1 VVAGNLSGGPVSLDP
16 IFPQGSSSEAGSTA
30 SIYLPPV
37 GSDDLYASLPPRSKD
52 LWADGTI
59 QVVFDLAEARIQI
72 LTYASGEGWVQD
84 GDDIPAEFV
93 EGDRYRVSMDES
105 GMLEIS
111 RNGEVVTTREMAP
124 KTSLQQPGGFKLA
137 SYPLNVLAAPK
148 TSTPT
153 RTPTATLTPSQTA
166 TLTNT
171 ATATVT
177 NTPIDTATFTLTV
190 PPTETMTEI
199 PTGIPTFTSTPVLPT
214 ATLPPVPSGPL
225 TIDYI
230 YDALNR
236 LTSATYSDGRS
247 FGYTYDEAGNV
258 LELEKN
264 LGPGTVVTT
273 YTYDTANQ
281 LDTATENGVT
291 WQYHYDANGSLIET
305 LPDGAAGSGAKRY
318 TYNVA
323 GYLTQVELHN
333 GSDWQT
339 QTEMDYNGLGQ
350 RLSMD
355 AAGVIAHYVMD
366 GNQPLTATAGTNTSF
381 YLYGLGPIGEKTDA
395 WSYSLPDGTN
405 TPRQISNITA
415 DITLSARYTPWG
427 DTLDTY
433 GNGSFAFGYFG
444 GVLDA
449 ATGLLYVGNGQYYD
463 PETGRFLTRDA
474 KPNNTNPYIPW
485 DPTGAI
491 IGPLGIAALFFTRR
505 KKGSKVGTFLV
516 LLLVLGSVGMTLAA
530 CSNVPAGRVTV
541 TATLTPGAPVNYTA
555 TVDNGFTVTGTL
567 PASSGAAIG
576 IATSCATIPPTPSPT
591 PTSTPTPPPDQLN
604 ESLLH
609 HSPLTRTNVSG
620 ADYYKWYKELWDD
633 KDWWWWLE
641 GNTTF
646 TVWDFITLILY
657 VELDYMNSITH
668 AGYPAYR
675 QAAVRAAYQWC
686 KEKSPAYAGTP
697 EGALNWIAGYS
708 ESGSKR
714 FFGSRKIDRTP
725 YTMEGA
731 RLLTNSLRSPEAN
744 GASEWTEGLRANQPY
759 GVGNKSLYE
768 EDPKKQEAL
777 DKAASLGMIFW
788 RSGKDTG
795 NEVIIPTG
803 CGSYLLSLDRVNYKR
818 LECGNKGEWPLKD

>member
-591 PTSTPTPPPDQLN
+591 PTSTPTPYDILQIPYPG
-604 ESLLH
+604 
-609 HSPLTRTNVSG
+609 SPAYDHDSG
-620 ADYYKWYKELWDD
+620 AWNKTLQKYKELREWALSNAPNDLISSND
-633 KDWWWWLE
+633 SDGYGYRFKDEVLLSIIISVE
-641 GNTTF
+641 
-646 TVWDFITLILY
+646 FITLRFDNIFDDVL
-657 VELDYMNSITH
+657 
-668 AGYPAYR
+668 
-675 QAAVRAAYQWC
+675 
-686 KEKSPAYAGTP
+686 
-697 EGALNWIAGYS
+697 GALNNQYMSPIFCNGNCDSVMKQLIWLSNKQGIRRESADWIGRWYPQMIYYGTKVKDGDYSGREGWEWGNFEVGSPFDINPGKYPNVAYTRFGNDDKYAGFVVFTV
-708 ESGSKR
+708 EQD
-714 FFGSRKIDRTP
+714 INC
-725 YTMEGA
+725 GA
-731 RLLTNSLRSPEAN
+731 C
-744 GASEWTEGLRANQPY
+744 
-759 GVGNKSLYE
+759 
-768 EDPKKQEAL
+768 
-777 DKAASLGMIFW
+777 LGW
-788 RSGKDTG
+788 Q
-795 NEVIIPTG
+795 
-803 CGSYLLSLDRVNYKR
+803 
-818 LECGNKGEWPLKD
+818 